1 MRCHHFKLEQQKHD
15 DMMYA
20 YSDMDA
26 GKNVVRNADICKN
39 IIFQIEWNI

>member
-1 MRCHHFKLEQQKHD
+1 
-15 DMMYA
+15 MMYA

-39 IIFQIEWNI
+39 IIFQIE